1 MGLIVS
7 KMGEC
12 EGNALFN
19 KLVLVKLWI
28 LSIIFQSTGNMDS
41 KARRKDILS
50 DMASACIAAFAVSPT
65 NAILDRSVIE
75 YANGKETL

>member
-1 MGLIVS
+1 MKPLPKDGMGRVGLMDS

-41 KARRKDILS
+41 
-50 DMASACIAAFAVSPT
+50 
-65 NAILDRSVIE
+65 
-75 YANGKETL
+75 